1 MRTQLFITSEWICF
15 HWDQLRCLEHRLES
29 LQGKSFHS
37 KAEANAMSVSYI
49 RAICTKVKVF
59 QRISGDITY
68 PELTS
73 VGTSQWRQQADKT
86 LALPDQVQ
94 RAHVLCA
101 SHCVCV
107 CVCLGAREGKE
118 HEECTFPT
126 STMYSFKVKSLNF
139 NLLTSELNS
148 VSQGRQKRCQRL

>member
-15 HWDQLRCLEHRLES
+15 HWDQLHCLERRLES

-59 QRISGDITY
+59 QRICGDITY

-94 RAHVLCA
+94 RAHVLCV

-107 CVCLGAREGKE
+107 CVCAWGPGRGRSMRNALFP
-118 HEECTFPT
+118 HQPCTVLRSKAWI
-126 STMYSFKVKSLNF
+126 STCWLPN
-139 NLLTSELNS
+139 
-148 VSQGRQKRCQRL
+148 